1 MKRSLKAICS
11 ALFALVASV
20 VLASCSLFAGEEG
33 DVRDMVDSTLKIF
46 KFAENSDAAS
56 FADQSTLDTLSAYGV
71 DANEFMG
78 HCFKNLE
85 WEFGEIKLSGDTG
98 TVVVT
103 ITNVNIAVALEKA
116 GEQFSAYAE
125 TDEARELFNTEG
137 EQALIKKLFSFF
149 YEVID
154 SGELDT
160 TTTEV
165 TLQVYKNDEG
175 AWEIKTDNDAF
186 YQALYG
192 GANFKI

>member
-85 WEFGEIKLSGDTG
+85 WEFGEIKLSGDVFVENDFGLEAIIYADESYSSYLTEDSDEFKNAVDLSSIG
-98 TVVVT
+98 KWKHID
-103 ITNVNIAVALEKA
+103 IT
-116 GEQFSAYAE
+116 F
-125 TDEARELFNTEG
+125 
-137 EQALIKKLFSFF
+137 
-149 YEVID
+149 
-154 SGELDT
+154 
-160 TTTEV
+160 EV
-165 TLQVYKNDEG
+165 T
-175 AWEIKTDNDAF
+175 DNEE
-186 YQALYG
+186 
-192 GANFKI
+192 